1 MNNPYAP
8 PTAPV
13 SDPSQ
18 PNLDEL
24 ETAGFWIRVGA
35 SIIDSII
42 ILLITLPILI
52 WIYGA
57 AGFFGSETL
66 VAGPADFFLSYVF
79 PFVWTIAFWLTKE
92 ATPGKMLLGLRVVTA
107 ATGEKLSPGR
117 AIGRY
122 FAYIPSA
129 LVFCLGF
136 IWVAFDDRNQGWHDK
151 LAGTLVVR
159 NR

>member
-18 PNLDEL
+18 PNVDEL
-24 ETAGFWIRVGA
+24 EYAGFWIRVGA

-42 ILLITLPILI
+42 MLIITVPLLI
-52 WIYGA
+52 WIYGVQDFLA
-57 AGFFGSETL
+57 SEQL
-66 VAGPADFFLSYVF
+66 VSGTADFLLSYVF
-79 PFVWTIAFWLTKE
+79 PAVWTVAFWVVKQ
-92 ATPGKMLLGLRVVTA
+92 ATPGKMLLGLRIVDA
-107 ATGEKLSPGR
+107 STGDRISTGK

-122 FAYIPSA
+122 ISYIPST
-129 LVFCLGF
+129 LVFGLGF
-136 IWVAFDDRNQGWHDK
+136 LWVAFDDRKQGWHDK

-159 NR
+159 GR